1 MNLNTDQLK
10 RGIRTLQSSLE
21 LYTRAEAESVERE
34 VFRNAIVKG
43 FELTPE
49 TAFKLLK
56 KALKEFGHG
65 ARRLDSTPIKELLRL
80 CAAHGMMT
88 VAEVERWFAYRDNRN
103 DTAHGYGEEFAR
115 TTRTASIAGK
125 GVNHGCCTETRR
137 NEHCR

>member
-65 ARRLDSTPIKELLRL
+65 REGSIRHRSRSC
-80 CAAHGMMT
+80 CAS
-88 VAEVERWFAYRDNRN
+88 VPL
-103 DTAHGYGEEFAR
+103 TA
-115 TTRTASIAGK
+115 
-125 GVNHGCCTETRR
+125 
-137 NEHCR
+137 